1 MLEMMLVGVIYN
13 LDVLISKEEKKLA
26 INSSYLEFFTA
37 SSYLFFQS
45 FLSSHA
51 FEVNLQFHTGTNQG
65 PFSSFTAFLKHLRS
79 SLSISSSLLHLQIFA
94 FSIHVRVLLNTF
106 TILQRDIFSW
116 LSFSI
121 FLARR
126 FRKSICFSS
135 KNTDVRFVPLDM
147 TPAVL
152 IYKIEEIYA
161 SRKKLAIASNYSS
174 FLIASY

>member
-1 MLEMMLVGVIYN
+1 MMLVGVIYN
-13 LDVLISKEEKKLA
+13 LDVLTSTEEKKLA
-26 INSSYLEFFTA
+26 INSSYSEFFTA

-45 FLSSHA
+45 FLSSDA
-51 FEVNLQFHTGTNQG
+51 FEVNLQFHTSTNQG

-79 SLSISSSLLHLQIFA
+79 SFSISSSLLHLQIFA
-94 FSIHVRVLLNTF
+94 FSIHVSVLLNTF

-126 FRKSICFSS
+126 FRKSICFALS
-135 KNTDVRFVPLDM
+135 NIDIRFGLLDM

-152 IYKIEEIYA
+152 IYEIDIYA
-161 SRKKLAIASNYSS
+161 SRKEKN
-174 FLIASY
+174 